1 MSTLIEVSKY
11 EPGMI
16 LAAPILN
23 RYGQVLLSAGVEL
36 QPKHITIFSTWG
48 IKLITIKSKNS
59 DEEVVITDD
68 MRKQAEKIFYS
79 RINWQPKTD
88 LEKDLCEMGVKK
100 VLINLTKQNK

>member
-1 MSTLIEVSKY
+1 MSDLIEVSKY

-36 QPKHITIFSTWG
+36 QSKHMTVFSTWG
-48 IKLITIKSKNS
+48 IKLIAVKSTTS
-59 DEEVVITDD
+59 EEEIVITDD
-68 MRKQAEKIFYS
+68 MRKKAEKTFYS

-88 LEKDLCEMGVKK
+88 LEKDLCEMGIKK
-100 VLINLTKQNK
+100 VLNNLTKKNK